1 MSVDYNQAAARV
13 ERIIDSLLD
22 GKTPM
27 PGHLDSSECLMVAD
41 IQASPLGAFKGRR
54 LLRRYRDAM
63 SQRITAGERVQLF
76 SEFAKARMREGRLE
90 ENGRRRCSP
99 TPVAA
104 PSCRTSMTKRP

>member
-22 GKTPM
+22 VKTPM

-41 IQASPLGAFKGRR
+41 IQAMPLGAFKGRR

-76 SEFAKARMREGRLE
+76 SEFAKSQNARSKARGEWTK
-90 ENGRRRCSP
+90 RCSP
-99 TPVAA
+99 NADRRA
-104 PSCRTSMTKRP
+104 